1 MHRSRHSGIT
11 CFSSVFHCGKTRGA
25 LRRMSDQ
32 DRSQLSEIEIEIV
45 SLYSQAE
52 PKLKSQPKQSPTGR
66 GRAGQGVHA
75 FDSRFVWPKQ
85 PLLPALTASL
95 PRLLL
100 LFVAAAAAA
109 GAAAAAAVGALSV
122 RGFRIFLVL
131 WLWYKYAMRCASYS
145 ITHSTLQPRSSQVK
159 QPNPPKCSSW

>member
-1 MHRSRHSGIT
+1 MT
-11 CFSSVFHCGKTRGA
+11 
-25 LRRMSDQ
+25 DQ
-32 DRSQLSEIEIEIV
+32 DRSQLSEIQIEIEIV

-85 PLLPALTASL
+85 PLPASL

-100 LFVAAAAAA
+100 LFLAAAANGAA
-109 GAAAAAAVGALSV
+109 CLAAAAAAAAVGALSV
-122 RGFRIFLVL
+122 RFQNISRALALV
-131 WLWYKYAMRCASYS
+131 
-145 ITHSTLQPRSSQVK
+145 
-159 QPNPPKCSSW
+159 

>member
-1 MHRSRHSGIT
+1 MHRSSHSGIT

-25 LRRMSDQ
+25 LRRMTDQ
-32 DRSQLSEIEIEIV
+32 DRSQLSEIQIEIV

-52 PKLKSQPKQSPTGR
+52 PKLKLKSKPKQSATGR
-66 GRAGQGVHA
+66 GGAGQGVHA

-100 LFVAAAAAA
+100 LFAVAAAAAA
-109 GAAAAAAVGALSV
+109 VGAAAAAAVGALSV
-122 RGFRIFLVL
+122 RFQNISRALALV
-131 WLWYKYAMRCASYS
+131 
-145 ITHSTLQPRSSQVK
+145 
-159 QPNPPKCSSW
+159 